1 MCAGCTKAALE
12 RAKAMSDAKSEAI
25 PPVPVPAARLSMNC
39 PGCGLT
45 RLLPTGL
52 NVNDIFE
59 LVPCPKCAN
68 AFRGQFVGNGVQ
80 ETI

>member
-1 MCAGCTKAALE
+1 MCAGCTKQQLE
-12 RAKAMSDAKSEAI
+12 KAAKAMSETKSEPI
-25 PPVPVPAARLSMNC
+25 PIAPARLSINC
-39 PGCGLT
+39 PGCGLM

-52 NVNDIFE
+52 NVNDVFE